1 LVGLRCLTTSTI
13 SGCTGAVPNAGKF
26 CNSPFSKSPSEAI
39 IMREDYDDSTP
50 NNKINIVALHLFDI
64 IEFWPTTIPVPG
76 VSSSGVDCCSNK
88 WAMNNSAAACV

>member
-64 IEFWPTTIPVPG
+64 IEFWPTNTITRFTSVLIQEG
-76 VSSSGVDCCSNK
+76 ETIK
-88 WAMNNSAAACV
+88 